1 MKKVTTKEAEN
12 SYFKRSIPCKGA
24 LNRHIYH
31 IFRSTVRTLKNTI
44 ARLWDGY
51 LLIFVKADLL
61 LKEVFETCDELSL
74 EIERQNVENVW
85 FRCLH
90 GSSCKQFFKWS
101 KKSTR
106 RGLSLSSLE
115 YTVATGRGSNFLI
128 SSLDEVLSHDG
139 IKATEQ
145 IFPEF
150 FFLRCTKW
158 FQSLQT
164 PEMKPKVQPLKWNLS
179 LSSTFLWC
187 CLLCCTRWF

>member
-74 EIERQNVENVW
+74 EIERQNVETCDSDAYMEVAASN
-85 FRCLH
+85 
-90 GSSCKQFFKWS
+90 
-101 KKSTR
+101 
-106 RGLSLSSLE
+106 SLSE
-115 YTVATGRGSNFLI
+115 VRRVQ
-128 SSLDEVLSHDG
+128 DEDCLFPLLSTLLRQDAVL
-139 IKATEQ
+139 
-145 IFPEF
+145 
-150 FFLRCTKW
+150 
-158 FQSLQT
+158 
-164 PEMKPKVQPLKWNLS
+164 
-179 LSSTFLWC
+179 TF
-187 CLLCCTRWF
+187 